1 MALGTTGMSTTIVG
15 NYIGMSSGN
24 VGELCTKAKVGG
36 VMTQKP
42 TNNYVSAF
50 RIVENENAEIWATH
64 ILQGELIPAAEP
76 FWNMFAANSP
86 GEWFKKGG
94 YSAGYQGTIALRLK
108 DYITS
113 NTQPFDYSLGSF
125 RGHDLTDE
133 AAYVP
138 ARSIIIVINDANILT
153 KVIQDLYIYIGKYK
167 FEDIFSQPIFG
178 FDLYRNAYPT
188 TLGTAAANY
197 IGGGETTID
206 KSTFRTNY
214 PTGLF
219 SNQVTISTANWQT
232 GDYISVAPYMRET
245 GTSSQLDKHYFST
258 VLAKNP
264 KIDVTLEDHT
274 APTFG
279 GFQYWVFN
287 GTSWVRYPE
296 GTAANTVTTIS
307 STVTYGYRIGVTF
320 RMNALSTQANDNKTL
335 EYSVDGGNTWEYD
348 ASLNFIA
355 LASQNVNITTNV
367 LAQYAKQYM
376 IRVREIP
383 YGVTPPLE

>member
-1 MALGTTGMSTTIVG
+1 M
-15 NYIGMSSGN
+15 
-24 VGELCTKAKVGG
+24 
-36 VMTQKP
+36 
-42 TNNYVSAF
+42 
-50 RIVENENAEIWATH
+50 
-64 ILQGELIPAAEP
+64 
-76 FWNMFAANSP
+76 
-86 GEWFKKGG
+86 
-94 YSAGYQGTIALRLK
+94 
-108 DYITS
+108 
-113 NTQPFDYSLGSF
+113 
-125 RGHDLTDE
+125 
-133 AAYVP
+133 
-138 ARSIIIVINDANILT
+138 
-153 KVIQDLYIYIGKYK
+153 
-167 FEDIFSQPIFG
+167 
-178 FDLYRNAYPT
+178 
-188 TLGTAAANY
+188 
-197 IGGGETTID
+197 
-206 KSTFRTNY
+206 
-214 PTGLF
+214 
-219 SNQVTISTANWQT
+219 TISTANWQT